1 MFDGFDKD
9 GSGEID
15 STELNKLVTKINGK
29 EMEDEALEEAMGQMD
44 KDGEGTISWAEFKKW
59 FFDDEETEIDNSDK
73 LITDEATR
81 GYGAYKGTHAADEL
95 DARQAAQDEANNE
108 QAALKGPV
116 TASNTSSTTRSAGC
130 SLSLSSG
137 GKSAPFA
144 S

>member
-44 KDGEGTISWAEFKKW
+44 KDGEGTISWVEFKKW

-95 DARQAAQDEANNE
+95 AANQAAVDAANDTQN
-108 QAALKGPV
+108 ALEGPI
-116 TASNTSSTTRSAGC
+116 TASNTYE
-130 SLSLSSG
+130 
-137 GKSAPFA
+137 APKEEEKVEEEVWTLPSDA
-144 S
+144 

>member
-1 MFDGFDKD
+1 MC
-9 GSGEID
+9 SAV
-15 STELNKLVTKINGK
+15 LW
-29 EMEDEALEEAMGQMD
+29 Q
-44 KDGEGTISWAEFKKW
+44 DGEGTISWAEFKKW

-116 TASNTSSTTRSAGC
+116 TASNTYE
-130 SLSLSSG
+130 
-137 GKSAPFA
+137 APKEEEEVKEEVWTLPDDA
-144 S
+144 